1 KHASEWYYGKD
12 DPLWKTYLDTLTRDA
27 PLWKT
32 YLETFLDKMTW
43 MKAVS
48 EKGVALGPEPWHVH
62 PVVFLDAVSNDQKLI
77 IFPLKVKPKNDING
91 VWKNY
96 YWAASLSDSNASQ
109 AIFGRNRSGGSRKHA
124 ARDLYTDPST
134 EIVAVCDGT
143 VKSITAYYMG
153 TSQITIEHKT
163 NDNRRFFCTLWR
175 G

>member
-1 KHASEWYYGKD
+1 
-12 DPLWKTYLDTLTRDA
+12 
-27 PLWKT
+27 
-32 YLETFLDKMTW
+32 
-43 MKAVS
+43 
-48 EKGVALGPEPWHVH
+48 
-62 PVVFLDAVSNDQKLI
+62 
-77 IFPLKVKPKNDING
+77 PKNDING

-163 NDNRRFFCTLWR
+163 NDNRRFFAR
-175 G
+175 YG